1 MGATMTS
8 SLLALG
14 IAAIVPIAAA
24 ADPPLV
30 ARAEIK
36 TADGKGAGTAQL
48 EQTPHGVLIRLALQ
62 NLPAGEHAFHVHQTG
77 KCEPPTFQSAGP
89 HFNPASRKHGIES
102 PQGQHAGDMPDVF
115 VPAGGKV
122 TVAVLLTGVTLDPG
136 RADSL
141 LEGNSTA
148 LVIHAKADDYVTDP
162 TGNSGDR
169 IACGVVVKP

>member
-1 MGATMTS
+1 MTS
-8 SLLALG
+8 SFLALG

-24 ADPPLV
+24 ADAPLV

-48 EQTPHGVLIRLALQ
+48 EQTPHGVLIRAALQ

-122 TVAVLLTGVTLDPG
+122 TVAVLVTGVTLEPG

-141 LEGNSTA
+141 LDGNSTA
-148 LVIHAKADDYVTDP
+148 LVVHAKADDYVTDP
-162 TGNSGDR
+162 AGNSGDR

>member
-8 SLLALG
+8 SFLALG

-24 ADPPLV
+24 ADAPLV

-48 EQTPHGVLIRLALQ
+48 EQTPHGVLIRAALQ

-122 TVAVLLTGVTLDPG
+122 TVAVLVTGVTLEPG

-141 LEGNSTA
+141 LDGNSTA
-148 LVIHAKADDYVTDP
+148 LVVHAKADDYVTDP
-162 TGNSGDR
+162 AGNSGDR